1 MLLPLAFLLITA
13 WPWGFIDRGDAW
25 TYNLRCH
32 ECFATNTFSCIDI
45 RTCPYHIRRCL
56 TVSIRVNAREILV
69 YKDCTFNCTFV
80 YPEEQMPEAPRA
92 RYWATNSFYWV
103 HCCNTMTCN
112 HGGPT
117 NLERDIVPEEA
128 IEEELGGTV
137 RLGEATLFLSL
148 ASVLVSHALT

>member
-1 MLLPLAFLLITA
+1 MKVWGMEEGAFESA
-13 WPWGFIDRGDAW
+13 SRKRKIDDFR
-25 TYNLRCH
+25 L
-32 ECFATNTFSCIDI
+32 CFS
-45 RTCPYHIRRCL
+45 
-56 TVSIRVNAREILV
+56 VGVNAREILI

-80 YPEEQMPEAPRA
+80 YREEQMPEAPRA

-137 RLGEATLFLSL
+137 RLGEATLFLSV